1 VPYAVNVFA
10 TQPAEVAMHADA
22 WLDNPTPD
30 IDGMMK
36 QWLAD
41 ADMSWAY
48 GLSSRLNLFI
58 SFNFIFSISI
68 SFVLP
73 ACRPTSDEG
82 QFSRTPA
89 HSLSRPRKPLGDLSN
104 KIYRSNR

>member
-1 VPYAVNVFA
+1 LTHFTSTLPALPLPTISVPYAVNVFA

-48 GLSSRLNLFI
+48 ALASPQFI
-58 SFNFIFSISI
+58 SIF
-68 SFVLP
+68 
-73 ACRPTSDEG
+73 
-82 QFSRTPA
+82 
-89 HSLSRPRKPLGDLSN
+89 
-104 KIYRSNR
+104 